1 MTHDLEGPSVA
12 SAGSQRLHKLLDVLE
27 NRGDREEWC
36 EQAAKEIRRLKM
48 SRDEMDAIANGASS
62 LEAESMRADVN
73 AARYMRK
80 YAAVLRG
87 LLERLG

>member
-1 MTHDLEGPSVA
+1 
-12 SAGSQRLHKLLDVLE
+12 
-27 NRGDREEWC
+27 
-36 EQAAKEIRRLKM
+36 M

-62 LEAESMRADVN
+62 LEAESMRADVD

-80 YAAVLRG
+80 YAAALRG